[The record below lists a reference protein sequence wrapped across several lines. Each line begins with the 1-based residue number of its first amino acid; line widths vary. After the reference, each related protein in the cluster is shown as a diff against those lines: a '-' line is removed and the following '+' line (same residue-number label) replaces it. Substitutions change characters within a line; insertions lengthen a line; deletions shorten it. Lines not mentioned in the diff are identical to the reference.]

1 MDHYP
6 SCWLGSFFHTVPS
19 HGCIAPTQMRENV
32 TLRLN
37 TRCAFYNLS
46 NTQLLNQLKNFI
58 FFPQLMWKRDIVLD
72 LGQCINF
79 TFISQWMFPG
89 GRLCTFQTPSE
100 LPAQCYRGG
109 LWGERGRAS
118 DTRQVDCSLPISCSQ
133 LFHLSGK
140 PSVKCDPQPLGVI
153 GYEYPVKPVWWK
165 DVNILL
171 MFRLLIHT
179 PDPSYHGQWQVSKRM
194 TLFLWEPLTHRGWAG
209 G

>member
-1 MDHYP
+1 
-6 SCWLGSFFHTVPS
+6 
-19 HGCIAPTQMRENV
+19 
-32 TLRLN
+32 
-37 TRCAFYNLS
+37 
-46 NTQLLNQLKNFI
+46 
-58 FFPQLMWKRDIVLD
+58 MWKRDIVLD

-89 GRLCTFQTPSE
+89 GRLCSFQTPSE

-118 DTRQVDCSLPISCSQ
+118 DTRQVDCILPISCSQ

-171 MFRLLIHT
+171 MFQLLIH
-179 PDPSYHGQWQVSKRM
+179 S
-194 TLFLWEPLTHRGWAG
+194 LTHTQTWWRQGYYMQTAKERNIERWEWG
-209 G
+209 GRSRCRHPRSRDDLTGLRSAAEWM

>member
-1 MDHYP
+1 
-6 SCWLGSFFHTVPS
+6 
-19 HGCIAPTQMRENV
+19 
-32 TLRLN
+32 
-37 TRCAFYNLS
+37 
-46 NTQLLNQLKNFI
+46 
-58 FFPQLMWKRDIVLD
+58 MWKRDIVLD

-89 GRLCTFQTPSE
+89 GRLCSFQTPSE

-171 MFRLLIHT
+171 MFQLLIH
-179 PDPSYHGQWQVSKRM
+179 S
-194 TLFLWEPLTHRGWAG
+194 LTHTQTWWRQGYYMQTAKERNIERWEWG
-209 G
+209 GRSRCRHPRSRDDLTGLRSGMDVTQRWRWEGSFTGPSDDHSQ